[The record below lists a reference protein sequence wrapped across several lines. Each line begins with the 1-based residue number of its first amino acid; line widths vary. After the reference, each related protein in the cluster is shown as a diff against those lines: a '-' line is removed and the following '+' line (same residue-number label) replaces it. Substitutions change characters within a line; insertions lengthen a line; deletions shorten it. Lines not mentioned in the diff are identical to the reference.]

1 MNELPTSNWQK
12 KISMFIYRF
21 VMIPIF
27 VWVFLSIPQLYYAY
41 NYSDILTEFNKSFIN
56 HNFQFVFILI
66 GGLAWINY
74 SFNNKSRLIFPIILF
89 VFFMIRYVDVGLK
102 KTFQI
107 SFSPIVFRST
117 SFDSM
122 LIAFNLFKIEFLAIC
137 LIAVIG
143 SISVYFIMDLGF
155 QKSKTSIFTIVL
167 FFLMAIR
174 SGYILYNER
183 YYAFENIPS
192 YLLAKELIEFQD
204 SQKQIPIKLSDFEI
218 RNLNK
223 IGIDPQLPDLSIL
236 KNYVQKRNLVILYL
250 ESFNTNYTKEG
261 GSNFKDLTP
270 NIDLFIEKSVLFSNY
285 FNAVSPTHNSIFS
298 SWCGIYP
305 ELHDNYVRENP
316 DYSKGLTC
324 FSDILHTL
332 GYTQKFFFGHGSWYA
347 GINLFL
353 KNHSYGEVIELSD
366 IEKEFPEW
374 LKNKHAWGIQDT
386 DLSRYVIRQLDQVGK
401 NKPFNLGAFYI
412 NTHPPF
418 FVAPDC
424 PEYILDNTN
433 NISQEYIHCPDC
445 QKNVLNKKSDRHFQS
460 IHCVDHAVGMV
471 LQTLKK
477 RGLMRN
483 TVVVLVG
490 DTPGHD
496 IQVKGKFL
504 SFNRTL
510 LAIYSPNLQPG
521 INETFSYTPD
531 LGPTIL
537 EAMKIKVPQLQSGHS
552 IFSSRKDLTTLV
564 APEFSIVDGEY
575 LDSGTCSFKE
585 MEKQKIEIVLDDV
598 TDCERRKIF
607 QYLSQWTQS
616 QDSNRILKSD

>member
-74 SFNNKSRLIFPIILF
+74 SFNNNSRLIFPIILF

-167 FFLMAIR
+167 FLLLATR
-174 SGYILYNER
+174 SAYILYNER

-204 SQKQIPIKLSDFEI
+204 SQKQILIKLSDFEI

-496 IQVKGKFL
+496 IQVKGKYL

-537 EAMKIKVPQLQSGHS
+537 EAMGIPVPQLQSGHS
-552 IFSSRKDLTTLV
+552 IFSSRKDLTTLI

>member
-74 SFNNKSRLIFPIILF
+74 SFNNNSRLIFPIILF

-167 FFLMAIR
+167 FLILATR
-174 SGYILYNER
+174 SAYILYNER

-204 SQKQIPIKLSDFEI
+204 SQKQILIKLSDFEI

-366 IEKEFPEW
+366 IGKEFPEW

-496 IQVKGKFL
+496 IQVKGKYL

-537 EAMKIKVPQLQSGHS
+537 EAMGIPVPQLQSGHS